1 MKTVDLSKASKSLAA
16 YADEL
21 NDEPIILMVEDQPVA
36 ALVSLKNVDR
46 ESLTL
51 STSPEFLRI
60 MQAAREEIAKG
71 EILSLEEMERELL

>member
-1 MKTVDLSKASKSLAA
+1 MKTLDLSKASKSLSA

-21 NDEPIILMVEDQPVA
+21 NEEPIILMVEDQPVA

-71 EILSLEEMERELL
+71 KILSLEEMKRELL

>member
-1 MKTVDLSKASKSLAA
+1 MKTLDLSKASKSLSA

-51 STSPEFLRI
+51 STSPQFLRI

-71 EILSLEEMERELL
+71 EILSLEEMKRELL